1 MILLLDLYER
11 PHAPEAPRS
20 RVFVDEV
27 FALFGEFGNYT
38 TENGETCSRPLME
51 GGREAW
57 KMLSRLRRRSYKR
70 CGLEEDANGNG
81 NVDVERAEIDAM
93 CALVD
98 ESEEM
103 MHQPSPLP
111 QQQNQQMMEQQQQQQ
126 QQQQDVRMLEL
137 DIALPGEEDEV
148 RLQKELEQL
157 TAGGNAEDFDWKEW
171 DLVFGR
177 FVEVDE
183 FVGGTAGQGDW
194 LDGREL

>member
-38 TENGETCSRPLME
+38 TEDGEACPRPLME

-57 KMLSRLRRRSYKR
+57 KMLGRLRRRSYKR
-70 CGLEEDANGNG
+70 CGLEEAG
-81 NVDVERAEIDAM
+81 NVDVEREEIDAM

-98 ESEEM
+98 EQSEEVAETE
-103 MHQPSPLP
+103 L
-111 QQQNQQMMEQQQQQQ
+111 
-126 QQQQDVRMLEL
+126 QQDEEVRMVDFEAEVMGLE
-137 DIALPGEEDEV
+137 EEEEV
-148 RLQKELEQL
+148 RLQKELELL
-157 TAGGNAEDFDWKEW
+157 TGGGGEDFDWKEW

-183 FVGGTAGQGDW
+183 FVAGAGQGDW
-194 LDGREL
+194 LDGGEL

>member
-11 PHAPEAPRS
+11 PYAPEAPRS

-38 TENGETCSRPLME
+38 TEDGEACPRPLME

-57 KMLSRLRRRSYKR
+57 KMLGRLRRRSYKR
-70 CGLEEDANGNG
+70 CGLEEDSSQTGSG
-81 NVDVERAEIDAM
+81 DVERAEIDAM

-98 ESEEM
+98 ESEEVVRD
-103 MHQPSPLP
+103 
-111 QQQNQQMMEQQQQQQ
+111 QQEVQVEM
-126 QQQQDVRMLEL
+126 QDVALGYGQEDEMMLP
-137 DIALPGEEDEV
+137 AEEDEV

-157 TAGGNAEDFDWKEW
+157 TQGGNAEDFDWKEW

-183 FVGGTAGQGDW
+183 FVGGAAGQGDW
-194 LDGREL
+194 LDGGEL